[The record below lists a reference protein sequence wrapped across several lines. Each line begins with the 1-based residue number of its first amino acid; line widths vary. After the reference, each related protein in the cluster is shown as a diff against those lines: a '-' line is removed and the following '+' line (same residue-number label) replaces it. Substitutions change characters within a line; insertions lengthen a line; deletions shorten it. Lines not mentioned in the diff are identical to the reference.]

1 VPAPLS
7 GVSEQSTLPS
17 MRVRATDERFS
28 VATAA
33 PVALNYLDATF
44 APNLTAQSAHPFSAT
59 LGYAVAE
66 SATAGATAPGVSPDN
81 DTGFASADSAT
92 LQVRSVAIMASGL
105 HVRFNQPFRVEAL
118 GAGNHASRLVEVLR
132 DGVAVPGRLMVDPDG
147 AGFIF
152 VADGTFL
159 ADGRYTVHL
168 LSGRDA
174 FAKPNGS
181 ALDGDYDA
189 RPGGDYR
196 GRFDVTGTRRLS
208 DSGSSRTVPD
218 DDPAAGLGV
227 LLALT
232 GAPGITDT
240 RMARRA
246 LAAGRRPRDESAQGA
261 AIRLAPIGA
270 AAVAD
275 REFRASSAWL
285 SRWLAGPTAGRKEWR
300 IRL

>member
-1 VPAPLS
+1 MP
-7 GVSEQSTLPS
+7 
-17 MRVRATDERFS
+17 VRDTDERFR

-33 PVALNYLDATF
+33 PVALSYLDATF
-44 APNLTAQSAHPFSAT
+44 APNLTTQSAHPFSAA

-66 SATAGATAPGVSPDN
+66 SASAGATVPRAKQDI
-81 DTGFASADSAT
+81 DTGFAPADSAT
-92 LQVRSVAIMASGL
+92 LQVRSVAITARGL

-118 GAGNHASRLVEVLR
+118 GAGSPAGRLVEVVR
-132 DGVAVPGRLMVDPDG
+132 DGVAVPGRLVVDPDG

-152 VADGTFL
+152 VADAAFL

-174 FAKPNGS
+174 FAKPDGS

-208 DSGSSRTVPD
+208 GLDWARPGPG
-218 DDPAAGLGV
+218 DDPAAELGV

-232 GAPGITDT
+232 GAPALADT

-246 LAAGRRPRDESAQGA
+246 LAAGRQPRSESAQGPS
-261 AIRLAPIGA
+261 IRMEPIGA
-270 AAVAD
+270 AVVGD
-275 REFRASSAWL
+275 RRCRASSTWL
-285 SRWLAGPTAGRKEWR
+285 SRWLASSTVGRPEWR